1 MWLDIHLSKQSSRG
15 LKMIK
20 INFINQYN
28 KNRTYKK
35 VIKDVLKK
43 GYFDL
48 ALTEKTIVSV
58 VLVSN
63 ETIHELNKQYR
74 NIDKPTD
81 VLSFEND
88 SDLFEIG
95 DIFISVDKVLEQ
107 SKELGHSEEY
117 ELAFLAVHGF
127 LHCLGYDHIL
137 DKDEAEMT
145 KKQNLIMKNTKYVR

>member
-1 MWLDIHLSKQSSRG
+1 
-15 LKMIK
+15 MIK